1 MSERKP
7 FEGVLGNTKELRALQ
22 KLLSMPDFDFNV
34 SELSR
39 VAGMSRNSAMV
50 TIAKFQQWGILVKK
64 MRRGNMDFYTIDLN
78 DPLVITLKCLNDSLN
93 QKMFPEV
100 VDALDN
106 FEQGE
111 GTKVNAYSSGC
122 PSKSIRRR
130 GA

>member
-1 MSERKP
+1 MNERKP
-7 FEGVLGNTKELRALQ
+7 FEGVLGNTKELRAIQ
-22 KLLSMPDFDFNV
+22 KLLSMPDIDFNV

-39 VAGMSRNSAMV
+39 IAGMSRNSAMV

-64 MRRGNMDFYTIDLN
+64 MRRGNMDFYTIDLS

-106 FEQGE
+106 FEEGE
-111 GTKVNAYSSGC
+111 GTKANAPASGC